1 MRKRTIVI
9 LAVVWM
15 VVLVAGV
22 SSAVTMALVGA
33 LPGPSAGDAMRVTQQ
48 EYERLERYERLDE
61 VFRELKGRYYT
72 ELNED
77 ELVLGAVRGMAASAG
92 DPYTFYYTPE
102 EMNEMVEHSKG
113 LYEGVGLLLSGD
125 KAGNVVVLRVFHGS
139 PAHEAGVL
147 PGDIVLKVNEQE
159 VSARTDRAL
168 DEAIGR
174 IKRDESETTMLT
186 IRRGKELLTIGM
198 GKRAVRIDPVQYE
211 VLEDSV
217 GYIVIYQFMGD
228 DVGGFKQAVRAL
240 KDAGVTRLIIDVRS
254 NPGGLLSDVVDICDQ
269 LMGQGLIV
277 YTQDRDGRRED
288 YFSDAALWDVPI
300 AVLVN
305 SMSASASE
313 ILAGALKDAGRA
325 IIVGENTFGKGIVQ
339 TLVTFKPDGAGMQ
352 LTTAR
357 YFTPSGKSIH
367 GVGIAPDIKV
377 ELTGEAPLHT
387 GVNLVRD
394 SQLKA
399 AYDALV
405 GGRQGY

>member
-9 LAVVWM
+9 LAIVWM

-33 LPGPSAGDAMRVTQQ
+33 LPGPSTSEAMRVTQR

-61 VFRELKGRYYT
+61 VFQELKQRYYK

-102 EMNEMVEHSKG
+102 EMNEMIEHSKG

-147 PGDIVLKVNEQE
+147 PGDIVLKVNGRD
-159 VSARTDRAL
+159 VSAMTDRQL
-168 DEAIGR
+168 DETIGQ
-174 IKRDESETTMLT
+174 IKRGESETTMLT
-186 IRRGKELLTIGM
+186 LRRGEELITVSM
-198 GKRAVRIDPVQYE
+198 SKRAVRIDPVEYE
-211 VLEDSV
+211 VLEGSV
-217 GYIVIYQFMGD
+217 GYIAIYQFMGD
-228 DVGGFKQAVRAL
+228 DVGRFKQAVRAL
-240 KDAGVTRLIIDVRS
+240 KDAGATKLIIDVRS

-339 TLVTFKPDGAGMQ
+339 TLVTFKPDGAGIQ

-367 GVGIAPDIKV
+367 GVGIAPDIEV
-377 ELTGEAPLHT
+377 ALTDEAPLHA
-387 GVNLVRD
+387 GANLLRD

-399 AYDALV
+399 AYDALEN
-405 GGRQGY
+405 GRQRR

>member
-147 PGDIVLKVNEQE
+147 PGDMVLKVNEQE

-367 GVGIAPDIKV
+367 GVGIAPDIEV
-377 ELTGEAPLHT
+377 ALTGEAPLHT